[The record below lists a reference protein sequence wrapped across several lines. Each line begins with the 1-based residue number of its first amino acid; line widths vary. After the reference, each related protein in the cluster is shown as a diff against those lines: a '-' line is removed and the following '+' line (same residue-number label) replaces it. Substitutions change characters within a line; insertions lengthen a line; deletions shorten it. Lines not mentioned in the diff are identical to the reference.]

1 MKLAIKKKK
10 FFEIIALLI
19 ILLVFAFGWLYLEV
33 VLNIIQKP
41 FDFDIYFENSEGTVT
56 QEKSI
61 TSTVIIFSNFGKPQ
75 PVEIYVSNCPKY
87 STCVLSTSNA
97 NPTYT
102 SDLTIT
108 PSELTPEG
116 IYPIN
121 VFATGGGINKAATF
135 YLTIKTKECICTSWV
150 SEGCGGKCD
159 YQMYVVRSCE
169 PKGCDLESRCA
180 YNSSCIKGFSIQS
193 TPSYSRIANQKAF
206 FIINITS
213 INGFSDFV
221 YLTASNCPLG
231 AVCSYSSSPVYVPI
245 GGSAV
250 STLTIIA
257 SLGSA
262 IGDFTVTTT
271 GFSNKTFHS
280 TNSSITIT

>member
-1 MKLAIKKKK
+1 MKMAIKKKK

-33 VLNIIQKP
+33 VFNVIQKP
-41 FDFDIYFENSEGTVT
+41 FGFEIYFEKNEGTVV

-61 TSTVIIFSNFGKPQ
+61 TSTIIVFSNFSKPE

-87 STCVLSTSNA
+87 STCTLSINNA

-102 SDLTIT
+102 SDLMIT

-135 YLTIKTKECICTSWV
+135 YLTVKPKECICTPWV
-150 SEGCGGKCD
+150 SEGCGVRCD
-159 YQMYVVRSCE
+159 SEMYVVRSCE
-169 PKGCDLESRCA
+169 PKGCDVESRCA

-221 YLTASNCPLG
+221 YLTASNCPPG
-231 AVCSYSSSPVYVPI
+231 AVCSYSPSPVYVPI
-245 GGSAV
+245 GRSAA

-262 IGDFTVTTT
+262 LGDFTVTTT

>member
-1 MKLAIKKKK
+1 MKIAIKKKN
-10 FFEIIALLI
+10 FFEITALLI

-33 VLNIIQKP
+33 VFNVIQKP
-41 FDFDIYFENSEGTVT
+41 FDFDIYFEKNEGTVIK
-56 QEKSI
+56 EKSI
-61 TSTVIIFSNFGKPQ
+61 TSTIIVFSDFKKPQ

-87 STCVLSTSNA
+87 STCTLSINNA

-116 IYPIN
+116 TYPIN
-121 VFATGGGINKAATF
+121 VFATGGGINKAATL
-135 YLTIKTKECICTSWV
+135 YLTIKPKECICTPWI
-150 SEGCGGKCD
+150 SEGCGVRCNSE
-159 YQMYVVRSCE
+159 MYIVRSCE

-221 YLTASNCPLG
+221 YLTASNCPPG
-231 AVCSYSSSPVYVPI
+231 AVCSYSPSPVYVPI
-245 GGSAV
+245 GRSAV